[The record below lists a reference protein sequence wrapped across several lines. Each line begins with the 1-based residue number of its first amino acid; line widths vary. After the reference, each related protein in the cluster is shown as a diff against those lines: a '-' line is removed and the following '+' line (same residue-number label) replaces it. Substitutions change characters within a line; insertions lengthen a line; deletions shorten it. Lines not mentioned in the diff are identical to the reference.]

1 MDKTIIINKSVDLE
15 ALTNECKV
23 KSAKVTGL
31 SLNAETDLIVYGADD
46 LTEADIQATVDAH
59 VKPIHVSA
67 KQKLKNDIDASP
79 LTPETKVILKRV
91 IDIR

>member
-1 MDKTIIINKSVDLE
+1 MDKTIIISKLVDLGL
-15 ALTNECKV
+15 LTAECKM

-31 SLNAETDLIVYGADD
+31 SLNADTDLIVYGADD

-59 VKPIHVSA
+59 VKPIHISA